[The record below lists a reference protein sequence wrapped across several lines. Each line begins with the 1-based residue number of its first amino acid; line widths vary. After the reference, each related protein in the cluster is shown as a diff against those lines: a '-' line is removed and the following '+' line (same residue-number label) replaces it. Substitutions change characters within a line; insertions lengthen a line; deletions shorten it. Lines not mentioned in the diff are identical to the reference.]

1 MCLQDPVAIGVGHH
15 CLPLPW
21 CASLL
26 VVVAFEDESTYHRLT
41 RVQARG
47 RIQPIHPTAHSPQ
60 AAPSHQTNPTAPHPP
75 LHTETKEDATLP
87 SSAAAAAA
95 PPSFPRSLPLSSPTA
110 ADRPPPPPSLFPF
123 LAEAAGPPSPPPLFP
138 SAAEAEAEAAAAMR
152 RGGRDP
158 RPDGGGGPSTATG
171 DPGWPIHHIHY
182 FLIVGLVNPSFA
194 KYNDYD
200 PYEEN
205 PGTAPFSEPEA
216 QIMRE
221 LSKSFKPHMWVNV
234 QSGLEALF
242 MPNDHKNTTPNGA
255 SAHLMRFQVAKSGV
269 KKKKK
274 LTRCGSNPSFVVK
287 EPLGPL
293 LIPDGTNGH
302 IPYKGSIQT

>member
-1 MCLQDPVAIGVGHH
+1 MCLQDPVPP
-15 CLPLPW
+15 CW
-21 CASLL
+21 SW
-26 VVVAFEDESTYHRLT
+26 
-41 RVQARG
+41 
-47 RIQPIHPTAHSPQ
+47 
-60 AAPSHQTNPTAPHPP
+60 SH
-75 LHTETKEDATLP
+75 LK
-87 SSAAAAAA
+87 
-95 PPSFPRSLPLSSPTA
+95 
-110 ADRPPPPPSLFPF
+110 
-123 LAEAAGPPSPPPLFP
+123 
-138 SAAEAEAEAAAAMR
+138 
-152 RGGRDP
+152 
-158 RPDGGGGPSTATG
+158 
-171 DPGWPIHHIHY
+171 
-182 FLIVGLVNPSFA
+182 
-194 KYNDYD
+194 DYD